1 MNEERMRILTMIEKG
16 TITAEEGA
24 KLLTAME
31 EKESNTNKSAK
42 KKYGF
47 KDFIGEAVDKI
58 KNTDFD
64 LSFGE
69 SVEFEHV
76 FETDALSFNDI
87 DASIANGSL
96 TIVPW
101 QEDRVRAEYGVK
113 VYQVEN
119 EEEARSRFE
128 ADNQFEVSQ
137 DLLRISSPSK
147 KMKASI
153 KLYVPETEYEFIK
166 VKVSNGSVTS
176 TSIDAN
182 HFQLKT
188 ANGAIQLR
196 GAQGETSK
204 LSTGNGSITVTDSK
218 FETCETE
225 TIHGSMTLNG
235 QFGKNDATTISG
247 AIHLTNSGGHA
258 HTGFFKTLRGS
269 ITLTLPPHKRID
281 GKLKSSVGSLNC
293 ELDNYK
299 ILNNKKEV
307 MNKELQF
314 EAHEEYEAAYHL
326 EAETK
331 TGSVTIKNPRL

>member
-16 TITAEEGA
+16 TISAEEGA
-24 KLLTAME
+24 KLLTAIE
-31 EKESNTNKSAK
+31 EKDSNTKSSK

-69 SVEFEHV
+69 SVEFKHE
-76 FETDALSFNDI
+76 FETDATSFHDI

-96 TIVPW
+96 DILPW
-101 QEDRVRAEYGVK
+101 QEDRVRAEYQVK
-113 VYQVEN
+113 VYQVES
-119 EEEARSRFE
+119 EEEARSRFQT
-128 ADNQFEVSQ
+128 DNQFEVGQ
-137 DLLRISSPSK
+137 EILRISCPSK
-147 KMKASI
+147 KVKASI
-153 KLYVPETEYEFIK
+153 KLYVPESEYEFIK
-166 VKVSNGSVTS
+166 VKISNGSVTS
-176 TSIDAN
+176 TSINAT
-182 HFQLKT
+182 HFHLKT
-188 ANGAIQLR
+188 ANGSIQLK
-196 GAQGETSK
+196 GAQGEASK

-225 TIHGSMTLNG
+225 TIHGSMTLYG
-235 QFGKNDATTISG
+235 QFGKNDAATISG
-247 AIHLTNSGGHA
+247 AIHVTNSGGHA
-258 HTGFFKTLRGS
+258 HTGFFKTVRGS

-281 GKLKSSVGSLNC
+281 GKMKSSVGSLNC

-314 EAHEEYEAAYHL
+314 EAHEEYEDAYHL